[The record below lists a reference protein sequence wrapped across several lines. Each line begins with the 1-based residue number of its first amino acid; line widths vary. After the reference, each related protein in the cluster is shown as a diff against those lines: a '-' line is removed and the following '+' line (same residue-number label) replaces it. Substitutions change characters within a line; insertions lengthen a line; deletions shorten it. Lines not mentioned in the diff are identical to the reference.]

1 MDIPTSS
8 VPEHQASLWGRVT
21 TVDTVRG
28 LIRPVVTLLLVGVLA
43 ALTVLLV
50 LRFGSA
56 TMADRLVEAVIGV
69 TLIVVGFWFGSRKPG
84 S

>member
-1 MDIPTSS
+1 MTEPPASS
-8 VPEHQASLWGRVT
+8 VPEHKASLLGRV

-28 LIRPVVTLLLVGVLA
+28 LIRPVVTLLLVAALT

-50 LRFGSA
+50 LRFGSVV
-56 TMADRLVEAVIGV
+56 MADRMVEAVIGTTGV
-69 TLIVVGFWFGSRKPG
+69 VVGFWFGSRKPG

>member
-1 MDIPTSS
+1 MDIPPTSS
-8 VPEHQASLWGRVT
+8 VPEHKASLLGRV

-28 LIRPVVTLLLVGVLA
+28 LIRPVVTLLLVAALT

-50 LRFGSA
+50 LRFGSVV
-56 TMADRLVEAVIGV
+56 MADRMVEAVIGTTGV
-69 TLIVVGFWFGSRKPG
+69 VVGFWFGSRKPG